1 MGKPSDDIEPVI
13 SHPPTTTDSYGG
25 GAGGA
30 FSASGGADSG
40 ARASPQADGGLYA
53 DAADHRG
60 NTSNLGLTVGI
71 FALVVILLAILL
83 YVFLT

>member
-30 FSASGGADSG
+30 FSRSGGADGG
-40 ARASPQADGGLYA
+40 ARAGAQPDGETYA

-60 NTSNLGLTVGI
+60 NSGNLALTVAA
-71 FALVVILLAILL
+71 FALVALLAGVVIWAL
-83 YVFLT
+83 V